1 MIGCDVQITSL
12 DDDERALLA
21 RYAKRAAEQHRT
33 PAALYAAAQ
42 MPASD
47 CPACG
52 TPLRYA
58 RAVRVTEGT

>member
-1 MIGCDVQITSL
+1 MIGCDVQITEMT
-12 DDDERALLA
+12 DDDRALVA
-21 RYAKRAAEQHRT
+21 RYAKRAAEQHRA

-58 RAVRVTEGT
+58 RTVRVTEGA